1 MFMTS
6 RELAKR
12 FAELV
17 EEKKRATTRDKELS
31 LEISEV
37 EQKLFD
43 AMVDEETQ
51 SIKLDNGITLYRRI
65 DEFYGVAEGHNK
77 EELVSALA
85 NHEQTRDLVEANYNA
100 NSLRSRIKEI
110 KSNGEDLPEEIS
122 KLLKVHEKYRI
133 GHRS

>member
-1 MFMTS
+1 MGI

-12 FAELV
+12 FAELI
-17 EEKKRATTRDKELS
+17 EEKKKATTTEKELS
-31 LEISEV
+31 LEISEI

-43 AMVDEETQ
+43 AMVDDETQ
-51 SIKLDNGITLYRRI
+51 SLKLDSGITLYRRVE
-65 DEFYGVAEGHNK
+65 EFYGVAEGHDK
-77 EELVSALA
+77 AELVSALA

-110 KSNGEDLPEEIS
+110 KSNGEDLPEEIA